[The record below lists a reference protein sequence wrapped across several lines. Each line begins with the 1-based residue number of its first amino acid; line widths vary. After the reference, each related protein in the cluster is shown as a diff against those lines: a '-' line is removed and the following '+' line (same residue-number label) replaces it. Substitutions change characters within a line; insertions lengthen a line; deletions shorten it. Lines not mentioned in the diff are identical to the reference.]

1 MALDFKGLNAS
12 LLFRAKDVL
21 PQWFPHGKFI
31 GGEFVV
37 GGVSGEKGDSL
48 SINWQRGVWK
58 DFSTDEG
65 GADLISLYAAQH
77 ALTQG
82 QAFKQLSG
90 QYDAPPAGLPVP
102 AAPPKPPKK
111 VVQQLPPEDAAR
123 PSFVHFRHG
132 PAVAVYEYR
141 AASGAIIGYITRH
154 EPPGARKQ
162 FIPWT
167 WDAEKSDW
175 QSVGFTD
182 PRPLYGLDLLA
193 AQPGK
198 PVLIVEG
205 EKAAEAAKRI
215 CGHVYLPV
223 TWPGGAAAVNKV
235 DWSAL
240 AGRKVIIWPDAD
252 EAGVRAAETIADL
265 LSDRAASVK
274 IIDVS
279 GMADKWD
286 AADAAA
292 EGMAYDTFV
301 SWAKPR
307 LAAYEAQTTAE
318 KAQAERTAQG
328 AGLQSRVELWGHLG
342 LELAGEGK
350 GPIPNL
356 DNACRILERWDGFS
370 GAVWYDTFRERIFTT
385 WDGDRRE
392 WTDNDDLRLTRQIQ
406 AEIYCPRMS
415 VETVHGALQLT
426 AYKQRKNELTEWL
439 NSLTWDGTFRL
450 ERLLADGFG
459 AHDKPYHSEVG
470 RCFLL
475 GMVARAYR
483 PGCKVDTMPI
493 LEGAQG
499 TGKSSA
505 LRILGGEWFAECHE
519 SVTTKDFYQVLKGAW
534 LVEISEMHSFDRSEV
549 ERIKGIISCGVDRYR
564 APYGRNAEDH
574 PRQSVFAGTTNR
586 DDWQRDDTGAR
597 RFWAVRCGQ
606 IDSAWL
612 AVNRDQLFAEA
623 AHRFRAGESWW
634 SVPTVEAA
642 AEADER
648 RPRDAWED
656 CLRTWLDDNR
666 QYTMTEILAGGLEI
680 PPARQDRISQLRVG
694 SALRALG
701 WEPHSIRGKNHAVI
715 RVWKRKD

>member
-1 MALDFKGLNAS
+1 MPLDFKGLNAS
-12 LLFRAKDVL
+12 LLLRAKDVL
-21 PQWFPHGKFI
+21 PQWFPNGKFI
-31 GGEFVV
+31 AGEFVV
-37 GGVSGEKGDSL
+37 AGLDGGRGDSL
-48 SINWQRGVWK
+48 SVNWQKGVWK

-90 QYDAPPAGLPVP
+90 QYDPPPQPLP
-102 AAPPKPPKK
+102 AAPPLPAKK
-111 VVQQLPPEDAAR
+111 QKQALPPEDAAR
-123 PSFVHFRHG
+123 PTFVHFRHG

-141 AASGAIIGYITRH
+141 TTESQLIGYITRH

-162 FIPWT
+162 FLPWT
-167 WDAEKSDW
+167 WDPEKTEW
-175 QSVGFTD
+175 QCVGFVD
-182 PRPLYGLDLLA
+182 PRPLYGLEALA
-193 AQPGK
+193 AHPGK
-198 PVLIVEG
+198 PVLLVEG

-215 CGHVYLPV
+215 CGHVYLPI
-223 TWPGGAAAVNKV
+223 TWPGGAAAVAKV
-235 DWSAL
+235 DWSPL
-240 AGRKVIIWPDAD
+240 SGRKVIIWPDAD
-252 EAGVRAAETIADL
+252 EAGIRAAGAIAEL
-265 LSDRAASVK
+265 LSDRVASVK
-274 IIDVS
+274 IIDVD
-279 GMADKWD
+279 GMPDKWD

-292 EGMAYDTFV
+292 DGMSYDKFV
-301 SWAKPR
+301 AWGKPR
-307 LAAYEAQTTAE
+307 LSQYEVQTADEKVAAATVA
-318 KAQAERTAQG
+318 RS

-356 DNACRILERWDGFS
+356 DNCCRILERWDGFTGS
-370 GAVWYDTFRERIFTT
+370 VWYDTFKERVFTA
-385 WDGDRRE
+385 WDGDKRE

-406 AEIYCPRMS
+406 AEVYVPRMT
-415 VETVHGALQLT
+415 VETVHSALRLT
-426 AYKQRKNELTEWL
+426 AHRQRKNELTEWL
-439 NSLTWDGTFRL
+439 DSLAWDGTFRC

-459 AHDKPYHSEVG
+459 AHDKPYHAEVG

-519 SVTTKDFYQVLKGAW
+519 SITTKDFYQVLKGAW

-597 RFWAVRCGQ
+597 RFWAVRCGA
-606 IDSAWL
+606 IDAAWL
-612 AVNRDQLFAEA
+612 AVHREQLFAEA
-623 AHRFRAGESWW
+623 VHRFRAGESWW

-656 CLRTWLDDNR
+656 LLRTWLDDGR
-666 QYTMTEILAGGLEI
+666 QYTMTQILSGCLDI
-680 PPARQDRISQLRVG
+680 PPARQDRVSQLRVG

-701 WEPHSIRGKNHAVI
+701 WNPHSIRGKHNAVI
-715 RVWKRKD
+715 RVWARK